1 MAGDRFSP
9 LHVCSSGLLI
19 LSDVATNNHMY
30 PVYNDIQVLN
40 TTCVSRFFQIIVV
53 GILTIVDGVLQ
64 GKGERQNIDLIVSV
78 GE

>member
-1 MAGDRFSP
+1 
-9 LHVCSSGLLI
+9 
-19 LSDVATNNHMY
+19 MY